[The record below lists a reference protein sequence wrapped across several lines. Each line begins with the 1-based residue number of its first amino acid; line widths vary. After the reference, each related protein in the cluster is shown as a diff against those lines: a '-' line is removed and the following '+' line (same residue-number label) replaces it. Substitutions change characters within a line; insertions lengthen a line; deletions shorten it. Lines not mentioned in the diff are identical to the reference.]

1 MPVFEYKALDRNG
14 KSRSG
19 VLSAD
24 GPAAARFKLSQ
35 DKIYP
40 VEIREVGQEGDR
52 SSQEGPAAL
61 LLRLRRVNPFEVTTA
76 LRQMATLVS
85 SGLPLVECLNGVVE
99 QTETAGLKRILIQ
112 VREKVMEGSS
122 LSQAMA
128 GHPGAFEQIQ
138 VNMIRAGE
146 AGGALDA
153 VLTRLADY
161 SEKRRKVKKK
171 IETAMV
177 YPLFLLL
184 ISGVIVMFLMTFVMP
199 KVLTIFEGM
208 KLALPWSTR
217 ALIWSSGFIK
227 EGWWII
233 LLGVVLISGGFS
245 SLIKTERGGRVW
257 DRIRLNAPLLG
268 RLHRKAAIARFA
280 RTFSTLL
287 KSGISLV
294 DSLEIARPSLGN
306 RIMEERMR
314 EAAKQVGEG
323 ADFATPL
330 KQKAG
335 FPPMVIQL
343 VRAGE
348 KSGDLEGM
356 LAKAAE
362 VYEDE
367 LESDITKVTTLIE
380 PGVILLMGALVG
392 FFVMAILLPIF
403 DMTAGIK

>member
-14 KSRSG
+14 RSRSG
-19 VLSAD
+19 VITAD
-24 GPAAARFKLSQ
+24 GPAAARLLLTR

-40 VEIREVGQEGDR
+40 EEIQEVGSGERQGL
-52 SSQEGPAAL
+52 QGGTLAL
-61 LLRLRRVNPFEVTTA
+61 LTRLRRVNPSEVVTA
-76 LRQMATLVS
+76 MRQMATLVS
-85 SGLPLVECLNGVVE
+85 SGLPLVECLNGVIE
-99 QTETAGLKRILIQ
+99 QTDASGFKRVLIQ
-112 VREKVMEGSS
+112 VMEKVTEGSS

-128 GHPGAFEQIQ
+128 AHPAAFEPIQ

-161 SEKRRKVKKK
+161 AEKRRKLKKK
-171 IETAMV
+171 LETAMV

-184 ISGVIVMFLMTFVMP
+184 ISGVIVLFLMTFVMP
-199 KVLTIFEGM
+199 KVLTIFQGM
-208 KLALPWSTR
+208 KLALPWATR
-217 ALIWSSGFIK
+217 ALIWGSGFLK
-227 EGWWII
+227 GWWWALI
-233 LLGVVLISGGFS
+233 LGAVAVSAGFS
-245 SLIKTERGGRVW
+245 VLVRTERGGRAW
-257 DRIRLNAPLLG
+257 DRVRMGAPLMG
-268 RLHRKAAIARFA
+268 KLHRKAAVARFC

-306 RIMEERMR
+306 RIMEGRIE
-314 EAAKQVGEG
+314 EAARLVGEG
-323 ADFATPL
+323 SDLATPL
-330 KQKAG
+330 KQRAG
-335 FPPMVIQL
+335 FPSMVIQL

-367 LESDITKVTTLIE
+367 LEADIASVTALIE
-380 PGVILLMGALVG
+380 PGVILFMGVLVG